1 MDKKQLE
8 ILTNII
14 GAVESGGQVYGQR
27 RYEAYA
33 GKRENSENEKTCT
46 LVWAQNYGNEARK
59 LCQMILKEDPGAF
72 RGADTAGI
80 ESRLSQDWEAIGWN
94 PSATEKAAL
103 IAIITTPSGKKCQDE
118 LFEQLMETYIKQAVA
133 YGVNTVPAQMM
144 WCEIEHLGG
153 LKPTK
158 RIFGRAAKPYT
169 PDSIYA
175 SLILDQQDTSNN
187 NQVGDEM
194 YQPRHQCCVK
204 WIKQY
209 VGEEKESAGMT
220 ENELRQMVAN
230 NMRGWIGL
238 KRSDRSHMVIINL
251 YNSCLPLARGYRVTA
266 TDDYCATG
274 ASAAGIKAGLTD
286 IIPRECSCGYMI
298 QLFQKMGRWV
308 ENDAYIPDTGDFV
321 FYYWKDGT
329 NYATTDCTGWP
340 NHVGIVLEVNKNTR
354 EILIGEC
361 NMGGGLVGTR
371 KITING
377 RYIRGYGVPD
387 YASKATGKGNSS
399 NSGTNSGMTS
409 SGSASGGI
417 NKTPKWV
424 GEITQDNV
432 PVKTWAGSSTSI
444 KSWPVLG
451 AGNLVDICDTIKD
464 NSGHDWYYILIAKK
478 VYGFV
483 DSSYIRQAGSN
494 SGNSSSEAL
503 TYKVGTVYTL
513 QVELKVRT
521 GAGTGCPTKSYSQLT
536 LDGRRHDKDHDGCL
550 DAGTQVTCQAIKNV
564 GSDIWIL
571 VPSGWIAAYYDGNV
585 YVK

>member
-1 MDKKQLE
+1 
-8 ILTNII
+8 
-14 GAVESGGQVYGQR
+14 
-27 RYEAYA
+27 
-33 GKRENSENEKTCT
+33 
-46 LVWAQNYGNEARK
+46 
-59 LCQMILKEDPGAF
+59 
-72 RGADTAGI
+72 
-80 ESRLSQDWEAIGWN
+80 
-94 PSATEKAAL
+94 
-103 IAIITTPSGKKCQDE
+103 
-118 LFEQLMETYIKQAVA
+118 
-133 YGVNTVPAQMM
+133 
-144 WCEIEHLGG
+144 
-153 LKPTK
+153 
-158 RIFGRAAKPYT
+158 
-169 PDSIYA
+169 
-175 SLILDQQDTSNN
+175 
-187 NQVGDEM
+187 
-194 YQPRHQCCVK
+194 
-204 WIKQY
+204 
-209 VGEEKESAGMT
+209 
-220 ENELRQMVAN
+220 
-230 NMRGWIGL
+230 MR
-238 KRSDRSHMVIINL
+238 
-251 YNSCLPLARGYRVTA
+251 YNSCLPLARGYKVQP

-298 QLFQKMGRWV
+298 QLFQKMSRWV

-329 NYATTDCTGWP
+329 NYATTDCTSWP
-340 NHVGIVLEVNKNTR
+340 DHVGIVLEVNKNTR

-377 RYIRGYGVPD
+377 RYIRGYGIPD

-399 NSGTNSGMTS
+399 NSGTNSGTTS

-494 SGNSSSEAL
+494 SGNSSNKAP
-503 TYKVGTVYTL
+503 TYKVGTVYAL

-550 DAGTQVTCQAIKNV
+550 DAGTQVTCQAVKNV

>member
-1 MDKKQLE
+1 
-8 ILTNII
+8 
-14 GAVESGGQVYGQR
+14 
-27 RYEAYA
+27 
-33 GKRENSENEKTCT
+33 
-46 LVWAQNYGNEARK
+46 
-59 LCQMILKEDPGAF
+59 
-72 RGADTAGI
+72 
-80 ESRLSQDWEAIGWN
+80 
-94 PSATEKAAL
+94 
-103 IAIITTPSGKKCQDE
+103 
-118 LFEQLMETYIKQAVA
+118 
-133 YGVNTVPAQMM
+133 
-144 WCEIEHLGG
+144 
-153 LKPTK
+153 
-158 RIFGRAAKPYT
+158 
-169 PDSIYA
+169 
-175 SLILDQQDTSNN
+175 
-187 NQVGDEM
+187 
-194 YQPRHQCCVK
+194 
-204 WIKQY
+204 
-209 VGEEKESAGMT
+209 
-220 ENELRQMVAN
+220 
-230 NMRGWIGL
+230 
-238 KRSDRSHMVIINL
+238 
-251 YNSCLPLARGYRVTA
+251 
-266 TDDYCATG
+266 
-274 ASAAGIKAGLTD
+274 
-286 IIPRECSCGYMI
+286 MI

-329 NYATTDCTGWP
+329 NYETTDCTGWP

-399 NSGTNSGMTS
+399 NSGTNSGTTS

-483 DSSYIRQAGSN
+483 DSSYIKQAGVN
-494 SGNSSSEAL
+494 SGTSSNKAP

-521 GAGTGCPTKSYSQLT
+521 GAGTGCPAKSYSQLT
-536 LDGRRHDKDHDGCL
+536 LDGQRHDKDHDGCL
-550 DAGTQVTCQAIKNV
+550 DAGTQVTCQAVKNV

-571 VPSGWIAAYYDGNV
+571 VPSGWIAAYYDGDV